1 MRCAEQFAG
10 RQIKSDHGENGALLH
25 CPPRKSKCDEAAL
38 LLNRGKIWIVLLGNT
53 VEEGVAGFGGSVE
66 AALRA
71 FDAQYLRGLQ
81 PPGKACRSSFSEA

>member
-1 MRCAEQFAG
+1 MERMELYCMAHPGSPSAMR
-10 RQIKSDHGENGALLH
+10 R
-25 CPPRKSKCDEAAL
+25 PL

-71 FDAQYLRGLQ
+71 FDAQYLRKLQ